1 MNIQCKL
8 RLAINNVAVLILTMG
23 GGWSD
28 KTIPGGWMN
37 KTISMLS
44 STPVEVDVELGN
56 IEGLDPIPRLAKSGH
71 FEIIMSDY

>member
-1 MNIQCKL
+1 
-8 RLAINNVAVLILTMG
+8 MG

-56 IEGLDPIPRLAKSGH
+56 IEGLDPIPRLEKTQFLSGIKFFRCEMFISKSL
-71 FEIIMSDY
+71 